1 VGFQCSKH
9 SSCRK
14 AKFFRSKQY
23 KTNILKFGESVQQG
37 EMIKDEKKKQK
48 AVWMLAS
55 IEELK
60 NSKILKF
67 TVTGT

>member
-1 VGFQCSKH
+1 MGFQCCKH

-14 AKFFRSKQY
+14 AKCFRSKQY

-37 EMIKDEKKKQK
+37 EMIKDGKKK

-67 TVTGT
+67 TVTVT